1 MEINR
6 NNYELEQ
13 IDKRLLEL
21 EQEKAALLSQKKQ
34 LLEQAFSYREI
45 DNNSSQKFHN
55 YKLSTDQK
63 VELFAQLFHGRK
75 DIYATRWENKQGR
88 SGYSVAC
95 SNEWQPVI
103 CAKPKVKCR
112 ECRHRSFMPLD
123 HVAIFEHLSG
133 KKTIGLYPLLNN
145 NECCLLVV
153 DFDKSDWQA
162 DVTAFSEACLA
173 WNISFAIERSRS
185 GNGAHIW
192 IFFDESVPA
201 KDARNLGFAL
211 LDRAMEKHAG
221 LSFDSY
227 DRLFPN
233 QDVLPDGGFGNL
245 IALPLQLLPRKTG
258 NSVFVDLNF
267 KVWPDQW
274 SFLASLNRLN
284 AKQMYEC
291 LELVDRE
298 KVIDEE
304 ELKPWKKNLPIV
316 KEKISGCPKS
326 ITIVLANKIYI
337 STDVLPQA
345 LLARLKRTASFS
357 NPEFFKTQAL
367 RFSTHGIPRFICL
380 SHLEK
385 NYLSLPRGCLDDVVA
400 ILEEQLIIIEFD
412 DKRKMGL
419 KLKKIHF
426 KGELRKDQKKAVA
439 KLNQFDTGILHAP
452 TAFGKTVAAIGLI
465 YKRKV
470 NTLILVH
477 SRQLL
482 DQWKERL
489 NMFLEGIDIGV
500 IGGGKRKPTG
510 QIDVATYQ
518 SLINR
523 KDNSV
528 DPCLFDYGQVIIDEC
543 HHLSAPN
550 YDRLLNEVYAKYVL
564 GITATPQRQ
573 DGHQPIIFMQAGP
586 IRYTVK
592 LDAREQFEQ
601 QVVVTE
607 LETIPPAELLNSETR
622 PHIADVYRWLM
633 EYSDR
638 NKQIINDVVRE
649 VENNRNPIILT
660 ERREHAVML
669 GELLAERKVS
679 FQVLRGAMKA
689 KDRKEAMESL
699 NEAQVVIA
707 TGKYIGEGFDL
718 AKLDTLL
725 LALPI
730 SWKGSLTQYV
740 GRIHRQFTGKER
752 VTVYDYVDQT
762 LPMLRRMFQKRI
774 KGYEAMGYSVSFKGN
789 DFLIQEKLFKTHDE

>member
-1 MEINR
+1 MEINPNTR
-6 NNYELEQ
+6 ELEVIDQRLYELQ
-13 IDKRLLEL
+13 
-21 EQEKAALLSQKKQ
+21 QEKADLLSQKKQ
-34 LLEQAFSYREI
+34 LLDQAFSYRTI
-45 DNNSSQKFHN
+45 GNNFSQKFHN

-95 SNEWQPVI
+95 ANEWQPII
-103 CAKPKVKCR
+103 CAKPKVKCS
-112 ECRHRSFMPLD
+112 ECRYRSFMSLD
-123 HVAIFEHLSG
+123 HEAIYDHLSG
-133 KKTIGLYPLLNN
+133 KKTIGLYPLLTN
-145 NECCLLVV
+145 NECCLLAV

-162 DVTAFSEACLA
+162 DVTAFSEACLT
-173 WNISFAIERSRS
+173 WNIPFALERSRS

-192 IFFDESVPA
+192 IFFDKSVPA
-201 KDARNLGFAL
+201 KDARNFGFAL
-211 LDRAMEKHAG
+211 LDKAMEKHVG

-233 QDVLPDGGFGNL
+233 QDILPDGGFGNL
-245 IALPLQLLPRKTG
+245 IALPLQLVPRQSG
-258 NSVFVDLNF
+258 NSVFIDLNF
-267 KVWPDQW
+267 NAWPDQW
-274 SFLASLNRLN
+274 AFLASLNRLN
-284 AKQMYEC
+284 VNQVYEC
-291 LELVDRE
+291 LEVVDSG
-298 KVIDEE
+298 KVIEEE
-304 ELKPWKKNLPIV
+304 ELKPWEKSLPLV
-316 KEKISGCPKS
+316 KDKISGCPKS
-326 ITIVLANKIYI
+326 LTIVLANKIYI

-345 LLARLKRTASFS
+345 LLAHLKRTASFS

-367 RFSTHGIPRFICL
+367 KFSTHGIPRFICL
-380 SHLEK
+380 AHIEQG
-385 NYLSLPRGCLDDVVA
+385 YLSLPRGCLDDVLA
-400 ILEEQLIIIEFD
+400 ILEQQLISVEFD
-412 DKRKMGL
+412 DKRKIG
-419 KLKKIHF
+419 KRIEKIQF
-426 KGELRKDQKKAVA
+426 KGELRKDQKKAVTELS
-439 KLNQFDTGILHAP
+439 KFDVGILHAP
-452 TAFGKTVAAIGLI
+452 TAFGKTVVAIGLI

-489 NMFLEGIDIGV
+489 EMFLDCVDVGV
-500 IGGGKRKPTG
+500 MGGGKRKPTG

-518 SLINR
+518 SMINR

-528 DPCLFDYGQVIIDEC
+528 DQHLFDYGQIIIDEC
-543 HHLSAPN
+543 HHISAPN
-550 YDRLLNEVYAKYVL
+550 YDRLLSEVHARYVL

-573 DGHQPIIFMQAGP
+573 DGHEPIIFMQSGS
-586 IRYTVK
+586 IRHTVK
-592 LDAREQFEQ
+592 SDAREQFEQ

-607 LETIPPAELLNSETR
+607 LNTIPPVELLNNETR

-633 EYSDR
+633 EYPDR
-638 NKQIINDVVRE
+638 NKQIIDYVVKE
-649 VENNRNPIILT
+649 VKNNRNPIVLT

-669 GELLAERKVS
+669 GELLAERKIS
-679 FQVLRGAMKA
+679 SQVLRGAMKV
-689 KDRKEAMESL
+689 KERKEAMESL
-699 NEAQVVIA
+699 NETQVVIA

-730 SWKGSLTQYV
+730 SWKGSLAQYV

-774 KGYEAMGYSVSFKGN
+774 KGYEAMGYSISFKGN
-789 DFLIQEKLFKTHDE
+789 NTLIQTKLFKDR